1 MAMSLDSLRVGR
13 VYSFTNN
20 GEKRKL
26 EVLAK
31 LSGSDFK
38 VKDLDTTEIY
48 TFDELLRWGKG
59 KDYDLDEVN
68 DMFGRG
74 IVPKQF

>member
-13 VYSFTNN
+13 VYTFVNN
-20 GEKRKL
+20 GEKRTL

-38 VKDLDTTEIY
+38 VKDLDTTEVY
-48 TFDELLRWGKG
+48 TFEELLRWGKG
-59 KDYDLDEVN
+59 KDYDLDEVI
-68 DMFGRG
+68 DQFGKG

>member
-1 MAMSLDSLRVGR
+1 MSLDSLRVGR
-13 VYSFTNN
+13 VYDFVNN
-20 GEKRKL
+20 GEKRRL

-48 TFDELLRWGKG
+48 TFEELLRWGRG
-59 KDYDLDEVN
+59 KDYDLEEVI
-68 DMFGRG
+68 DQFGRG
-74 IVPKQF
+74 IVPKRF

>member
-13 VYSFTNN
+13 VYDFVNN
-20 GEKRKL
+20 GEKRRL

-38 VKDLDTTEIY
+38 VKDMDTTEIY
-48 TFDELLRWGKG
+48 TFEELLRWGRG
-59 KDYDLDEVN
+59 KDYDLEEVI
-68 DMFGRG
+68 DQFGRG
-74 IVPKQF
+74 IVPKRF